1 MLNKEEKN
9 KYREELF
16 RHLDGIAVAPIA
28 FSLREKGVLD
38 FILKKQ
44 HFLLS
49 EITKKF
55 NANEGYLNVGLRML
69 ASQGWLNYDVDNL
82 KNTVTIS
89 QNNKSKIAFKHFIL
103 YDDVVH
109 FLKTSKE
116 FHPRSLDKDQV
127 SIINRIFVN
136 YKNKKYEPTSNNPI
150 EREIQQQIESHIK
163 GVLVGPLI
171 VFLGMDGMFH
181 KYFMEASFSAEEF
194 HEDPES
200 FSKILNFLYYLGW
213 FTKSK

>member
-109 FLKTSKE
+109 FLKTSK
-116 FHPRSLDKDQV
+116 
-127 SIINRIFVN
+127 
-136 YKNKKYEPTSNNPI
+136 
-150 EREIQQQIESHIK
+150 
-163 GVLVGPLI
+163 
-171 VFLGMDGMFH
+171 
-181 KYFMEASFSAEEF
+181 
-194 HEDPES
+194 
-200 FSKILNFLYYLGW
+200 
-213 FTKSK
+213 